1 LTADTALIQVSDAPR
16 VSLPS
21 MMGRIIVLA
30 APLAISACILSG
42 LNLGMLTIL
51 ARHGDTEAIY
61 LMSLMQPAFF
71 IIIAMMEGLA
81 ITNQVFSA
89 RCKNEPSAGA
99 VLKSSRA
106 LSLVGLLLIGAIA
119 LIAYCVSQMLLLPSQ
134 SLALILSY
142 LPIAALSMAAFL
154 VFEIHHSAL
163 RGSGHALLA
172 IGPFALAA
180 ILSLLV
186 TYVLLDRYQIG
197 FTAVLIGNFA
207 GPLIMLPIVLALVR
221 RIARKDEEMTQ
232 GMPEARRIWPLLS
245 TVGFPV
251 FFSILIASASAAF
264 VFPIIDRFGEDE
276 VSAFLVVLR
285 LRVAFTIPAVAAGSA
300 IAILV
305 NQSPNNQTGLSGD
318 RYLAAGIPLVFTVY
332 AVATI
337 VILLAKTTAIGL
349 IVPENA
355 STLNLWSNNLLWL
368 LLPTFFLMP
377 CVVCIQIILEQIGD
391 GPKVLV
397 FTIVAEI
404 ATISAII
411 FSTENSKSIET
422 ISHVLT
428 VSSALLFAAYI
439 ARLVYVLHHWEKNHA
454 I

>member
-1 LTADTALIQVSDAPR
+1 MTADTTLIQISDAER

-21 MMGRIIVLA
+21 LMVRIVALA

-51 ARHGDTEAIY
+51 GRHGDTEAIY

-71 IIIAMMEGLA
+71 IIIAIMEGLA

-89 RCKNEPSAGA
+89 RCMNAPSGGA

-106 LSLVGLLLIGAIA
+106 LSVVGLLLIGTIA
-119 LIAYCVSQMLLLPSQ
+119 LIAYCASQTLSLQSQ

-154 VFEIHHSAL
+154 VFEVHHSAL
-163 RGSGHALLA
+163 RGSGNALLA

-186 TYVLLDRYQIG
+186 TYVLLYRYQIG
-197 FTAVLIGNFA
+197 FTAVLIGNFT
-207 GPLIMLPIVLALVR
+207 GPLIMLPIVFALVR
-221 RIARKDEEMTQ
+221 RIARKDKEMTESV
-232 GMPEARRIWPLLS
+232 PEARRIWPLLS
-245 TVGFPV
+245 TVGLPV
-251 FFSILIASASAAF
+251 FFSILAASASAAF
-264 VFPIIDRFGEDE
+264 VFPIIDRFGENE

-318 RYLAAGIPLVFTVY
+318 RYLAAGIPFVFTVY

-337 VILLAKTTAIGL
+337 IIMLVKTTAIGL
-349 IVPENA
+349 IVPEDA
-355 STLNLWSNNLLWL
+355 ATLNLWSNNLLWL

-391 GPKVLV
+391 GLKVLV
-397 FTIVAEI
+397 FTIIAEI
-404 ATISAII
+404 ATIAAVMLSV
-411 FSTENSKSIET
+411 ENGKSIEA

-428 VSSALLFAAYI
+428 VSSAFIFASYI
-439 ARLVYVLHHWEKNHA
+439 ARLVYVLRHWEKNHA
-454 I
+454 V

>member
-1 LTADTALIQVSDAPR
+1 MSSDAALIQTVKAQQDSIPT
-16 VSLPS
+16 L
-21 MMGRIIVLA
+21 MGRIIALA

-51 ARHGDTEAIY
+51 ARHGDTQAIY

-71 IIIAMMEGLA
+71 IVIAMMEGLA

-89 RCKNEPSAGA
+89 RCKKTPASGA
-99 VLKSSRA
+99 VLRSSRV
-106 LSLVGLLLIGAIA
+106 LSLVGLGLICAIA
-119 LIAYCVSQMLLLPSQ
+119 LLAYWASQILSPQSQ
-134 SLALILSY
+134 SLGLILSY

-172 IGPFALAA
+172 IVPFAFAA

-186 TYVLLDRYQIG
+186 AYVLLDRYSMG
-197 FTAVLIGNFA
+197 FTAVMIGNFV
-207 GPLIMLPIVLALVR
+207 GPLAFLPIVYALVR
-221 RIARKDEEMTQ
+221 KIAHKDTETPENL
-232 GMPEARRIWPLLS
+232 PEAKKVWPLLS

-251 FFSILIASASAAF
+251 FFSILVASASAAF
-264 VFPIIDRFGEDE
+264 LFPIIDRFGETE

-305 NQSPNNQTGLSGD
+305 NQSLNNQTGVSGD
-318 RYLAAGIPLVFTVY
+318 RYLAVGIPLVFTLY
-332 AVATI
+332 AMATCF
-337 VILLAKTTAIGL
+337 ILFARAVAIGL
-349 IVPENA
+349 IVPESA
-355 STLNLWSNNLLWL
+355 ATLNMWSNNVLWL
-368 LLPTFFLMP
+368 LLPTFFLLP

-397 FTIVAEI
+397 FTIIAEA
-404 ATISAII
+404 ATICAII
-411 FSTENSKSIET
+411 FSAENSKSLGYIC
-422 ISHVLT
+422 HVLT
-428 VSSALLFAAYI
+428 ISSALLFASYV
-439 ARLVYVLHHWEKNHA
+439 ARLVHVMQRWEKTHVV
-454 I
+454 

>member
-1 LTADTALIQVSDAPR
+1 MTADAVLVQVSDAQR
-16 VSLPS
+16 VSLAS
-21 MMGRIIVLA
+21 MMGQIIALA

-42 LNLGMLTIL
+42 LNLGMVTIL

-81 ITNQVFSA
+81 ISNQVFSA
-89 RCKNEPSAGA
+89 RCKNMPSAGA
-99 VLKSSRA
+99 VLKSSRT
-106 LSLVGLLLIGAIA
+106 LCLVGLLLIGAIA
-119 LIAYCVSQMLLLPSQ
+119 LIAYCASQMLPLQSQ

-142 LPIAALSMAAFL
+142 LPMAALSMAAFL

-207 GPLIMLPIVLALVR
+207 GPLILLPIVVMLVR
-221 RIARKDEEMTQ
+221 RIAMKDADITEA
-232 GMPEARRIWPLLS
+232 MPEARRIWPLLS

-251 FFSILIASASAAF
+251 FFSILVASASAAF
-264 VFPIIDRFGEDE
+264 VFPVIDRFGADE

-305 NQSPNNQTGLSGD
+305 NQSLNTRSGLSGD
-318 RYLAAGIPLVFTVY
+318 RYLAAGIPLVFAVY
-332 AVATI
+332 GVAT
-337 VILLAKTTAIGL
+337 VAILFAKTMAIGL

-355 STLNLWSNNLLWL
+355 TTLNMWSNNLLWL

-397 FTIVAEI
+397 FTIVAEA
-404 ATISAII
+404 ATIGAII
-411 FSTENSKSIET
+411 FSAENSKSIES

-428 VSSALLFAAYI
+428 VSSALLFAAYV
-439 ARLVYVLHHWEKNHA
+439 ARLVHVLHRWEKNHA
-454 I
+454 L